1 VGKERVPII
10 GVVYVMK
17 AKIVSCDDSRKWYS
31 HKIGQSFPVVSC
43 GDIETYVKTHDSY
56 NTGNFISN
64 CDLEIEYEKEES
76 NPTPS

>member
-1 VGKERVPII
+1 
-10 GVVYVMK
+10 MK

>member
-1 VGKERVPII
+1 
-10 GVVYVMK
+10 MK

-64 CDLEIEYEKEES
+64 CDLEIEYEKEEERNTS
-76 NPTPS
+76 AS